1 MLRRFF
7 IEEYRA
13 ICHNQIMTKTIPVLY
28 EIEVNITRLLG
39 AALTLL
45 AGTPLFTKQSLPEV
59 TTEAYFEAVYR
70 VEGQNRALILNS
82 SLSEDVMLVMQR
94 NTLRVMQLAVLGR
107 IAQHLER
114 SRDLLAPEECV
125 LVTQFLGPAADS
137 VFLLGT
143 RILEYLLNPKKTESL
158 TVAHLPWEQV
168 MVDGALQA
176 ARAEIAAT
184 RTLSPLARRYS
195 RSTLWAFQVACDAM
209 LIVGSR

>member
-1 MLRRFF
+1 
-7 IEEYRA
+7 
-13 ICHNQIMTKTIPVLY
+13 MTKTIPVLH

-45 AGTPLFTKQSLPEV
+45 AGTPLFMKQSLPEV
-59 TTEAYFEAVYR
+59 TPEAFFEAVYL

-82 SLSEDVMLVMQR
+82 ALPEGAMLVMQR
-94 NTLRVMQLAVLGR
+94 NTQRVMQLAVLGR
-107 IAQHLER
+107 VAQHLER
-114 SRDLLAPEECV
+114 SSDLLAPEECAIV
-125 LVTQFLGPAADS
+125 AQFLGPVADS

-143 RILEYLLNPKKTESL
+143 RILEYLLNPEKTESL
-158 TVAHLPWEQV
+158 TLAQLPWEQV
-168 MVDGALQA
+168 MVEGGLQA

-209 LIVGSR
+209 LTVGSR